1 MRQLYKLECK
11 KTLTSVVYWLYV
23 VAITAVFWLNY
34 GNADRDEINDASN
47 PSSVFYC
54 AKDGQYAAEQNNL
67 SDKNVQNQMMLAV
80 TRKLLHSYRDNSYE
94 YYPFGYVKEKVFS
107 ESEQN
112 IVLNYLQEITGM
124 DKAEIVNDTKDR
136 GKAILD
142 ESEEPKKL
150 DKSEE
155 SEESKESEI
164 SEDTNN
170 YKDSSEIEISGNGA
184 YIAKPGT
191 GSMNEAGQYE
201 FRPDEWE
208 YVENASDFTGE
219 KEETDSKELDSAEV
233 SADSRVSDDIKVSDD
248 FKASDDSQNKESSS
262 DFSIQVSYGRFMEI
276 MDKVSGMIGRD
287 SYFSRSLINL
297 YYGENDMDL
306 SDITLRQ
313 HEEFFEEDKIT
324 GAFARYYCDSI
335 ALAVLLL
342 PAFVIA
348 AVMAADRSSK
358 VMELA
363 YTKPVSGCKLIFIR
377 YLANI
382 GMMFVPILLLP
393 LRSFIILARYANSAG
408 HAIDIYAF
416 PKYIIGWIL
425 PALLFVT
432 ALSLFLAVLTRSYIS
447 VLVMGVLWLFFKPS
461 VGKIAG
467 GNYELFDIAIRHN
480 TLKGFGRMMQ
490 GFDMLVINRLCI
502 TGAAIL
508 LVLLSVWIYQV
519 KRKGG
524 LSFNVRELVHYHKGK
539 L

>member
-47 PSSVFYC
+47 PSSMFYC
-54 AKDGQYAAEQNNL
+54 AKDGQYAVEQKNL

-80 TRKLLHSYRDNSYE
+80 ARKLLHSYRDNSYE

-107 ESEQN
+107 EPEQN

-124 DKAEIVNDTKDR
+124 DKAEIVNDTGDTEKTN
-136 GKAILD
+136 LE
-142 ESEEPKKL
+142 ESEEPGKL
-150 DKSEE
+150 EESEE
-155 SEESKESEI
+155 SEESEI
-164 SEDTNN
+164 SRDTNN

-208 YVENASDFTGE
+208 YVENASDLTGE
-219 KEETDSKELDSAEV
+219 KEETASKELD
-233 SADSRVSDDIKVSDD
+233 
-248 FKASDDSQNKESSS
+248 S

-342 PAFVIA
+342 PAFVMA
-348 AVMAADRSSK
+348 AVMVADRSSK

-363 YTKPVSGCKLIFIR
+363 YTKPVSGLKLIFIR

-408 HAIDIYAF
+408 QAIDIFAF

-425 PALLFVT
+425 PTLLFVT
-432 ALSLFLAVLTRSYIS
+432 ALSLFLAILTRGYIS
-447 VLVMGVLWLFFKPS
+447 VLTMGILWLFFKPS

-502 TGAAIL
+502 TGTAIL
-508 LVLLSVWIYQV
+508 LVLLSVWIYQA

-524 LSFNVRELVHYHKGK
+524 LSFNVRELVHYHKRK

>member
-1 MRQLYKLECK
+1 MRRLYKLECK
-11 KTLTSVVYWLYV
+11 KTLKSVVYWLYV

-124 DKAEIVNDTKDR
+124 DKAEIVSDTKNADNSFLGESENSEKL
-136 GKAILD
+136 GKTD
-142 ESEEPKKL
+142 ESEETEKTNL
-150 DKSEE
+150 E
-155 SEESKESEI
+155 ESEI
-164 SEDTNN
+164 SRDTNN

-201 FRPDEWE
+201 FGPDEWE
-208 YVENASDFTGE
+208 YVENASDLTGE
-219 KEETDSKELDSAEV
+219 KEETVSKELD
-233 SADSRVSDDIKVSDD
+233 
-248 FKASDDSQNKESSS
+248 S

-363 YTKPVSGCKLIFIR
+363 YTKPVSGFKLIFIR

-393 LRSFIILARYANSAG
+393 LRSFIILARYADSAG
-408 HAIDIYAF
+408 HAIDIFAF

-425 PALLFVT
+425 PTLLFVT

-447 VLVMGVLWLFFKPS
+447 VLTMGVLWLFFKPS

-490 GFDMLVINRLCI
+490 GFDMLVINRACI
-502 TGAAIL
+502 TGIAIL